1 MVMHLH
7 PEKMGQ
13 PFFRQFL
20 SFIDFLTANRRFT
33 SDYLDTTIMTKG
45 TTDQNGMKANV
56 FVDNLVNVS
65 STLTCSKTL
74 LFYSDGL

>member
-33 SDYLDTTIMTKG
+33 SDYLDTTIMTKD
-45 TTDQNGMKANV
+45 TQDQNGMKAN
-56 FVDNLVNVS
+56 
-65 STLTCSKTL
+65 
-74 LFYSDGL
+74 LFADR